1 MIIVGG
7 IYHELCRDP
16 VHEDL
21 FGSGLRASYA
31 LSKTTAPPTLCSVA
45 TAEEADLVKGIGIM
59 LDHVERTRPIRFWY
73 DTPISSPIHDY
84 NSRNSWTISLATE
97 ADMAL
102 VFGMLEAKPTVRAAR
117 LVIDPQSPNTTDLRE
132 HFDWNAERLAIVGN
146 QREILGLAGSTSRP
160 VSEAAERVRELYSAE
175 LVIAKCGPLGA
186 VLVDDSG
193 LSIVNPYP
201 TAVVWPIGS
210 GDVFSALFAWYWG
223 DQEEEPLE
231 AARRASMGTATW
243 CSKGALQVVT
253 ERGEVIAPQSV
264 SINEQATLRDVR
276 IYLAGP
282 FFNYGERWLVNLVRD
297 SLINLGIGVF
307 SPLHDV
313 GIGPPDKVAPADIRG
328 LEDCHAVLALLD
340 GVDSGT
346 LFEVGYAKAKNI
358 PVVGFAEQP
367 RNPNLTMLLGTEV
380 PVYSDLAQAVYQAAW
395 SGLT

>member
-16 VHEDL
+16 GREDL

-31 LSKTTAPPTLCSVA
+31 LSNTTAPPTLCSAA
-45 TAEEADLVKGIGIM
+45 TVEEEDLVKGMGIM

-73 DTPISSPIHDY
+73 DTPISSPKHDY
-84 NSRNSWTISLATE
+84 NGLDSRTISLAAE
-97 ADMAL
+97 ADIAL
-102 VFGMLEAKPTVRAAR
+102 VFGMLEAKPTVTAAR
-117 LVIDPQSPNTTDLRE
+117 LVIDPQTPNLTDLRE
-132 HFDWNAERLAIVGN
+132 HFNWNAERLAIVGN
-146 QREILGLAGSTSRP
+146 QREILGLAGATSGS
-160 VSEAAERVRELYSAE
+160 VAEATERVRELYSAE
-175 LVIAKCGPLGA
+175 LVIAKCGPRGA
-186 VLVDDSG
+186 VLVDASG
-193 LSIVNPYP
+193 LSLINPYP
-201 TAVVWPIGS
+201 TEVVWPIGS

-223 DQEEEPLE
+223 EQEEEPIE
-231 AARRASMGTATW
+231 AARQASMGTATW
-243 CSKGALQVVT
+243 CSRGAQQVVT
-253 ERGEVIAPQSV
+253 ERGEIIPPQSA
-264 SINEQATLRDVR
+264 NEQVTLRDIR

-297 SLINLGIGVF
+297 SLINLGIAVF

-313 GIGPPDKVAPADIRG
+313 GLGPPDKVAPADIRG
-328 LEDCHAVLALLD
+328 LEDCDAVLALLD

-380 PVYSDLAQAVYQAAW
+380 PVYSDLAQAVYHAVW
-395 SGLT
+395 SCLR